1 MKLLLSILLCVVFFS
16 SCSWLSSKDKKEAI
30 ASVGDEYLYLEDIEP
45 IVVNLPKE
53 DSATKVNSY
62 IDSWVKEQ
70 LLLQKAM
77 ENLTEQQVNFDKQL
91 KNYKNSL
98 LIYTF
103 ENELIK
109 QKLDTLVTDR
119 ELRSYYTSNLSNFKL
134 TEEVLQVK
142 FVKFINSAP
151 KQDSVNYWLFNDENE
166 EAEQKLTEYCTQFA
180 SNCHLDTSIWVSFT
194 KIKEIVQLPA
204 DKNLYLSNGKNEFSD
219 SLQTSLLL
227 VYQKKEEGETAPF
240 SFVKSQLKSILLNK
254 RKIQLIAK
262 VKDEIFED
270 ATLNE
275 EYEIYE

>member
-1 MKLLLSILLCVVFFS
+1 M
-16 SCSWLSSKDKKEAI
+16 SSKDKKEAI